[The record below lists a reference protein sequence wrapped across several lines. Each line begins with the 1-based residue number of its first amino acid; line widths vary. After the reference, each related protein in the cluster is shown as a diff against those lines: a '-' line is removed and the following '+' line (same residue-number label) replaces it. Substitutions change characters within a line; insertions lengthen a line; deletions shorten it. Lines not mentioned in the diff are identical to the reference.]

1 MPRHRRGPKKERKNI
16 PFGRVYI
23 NATFNN
29 TLISVTD
36 THGNLVSW
44 CSAGAR
50 GFRGAKKGTAYAAQ
64 IACEAAIRAA
74 QEHGL
79 REVDVFS
86 KGPGS
91 GKDAAVRTV
100 NNMGLKVSHLKDCTP
115 VPHNGCRPRKRRR
128 V

>member
-1 MPRHRRGPKKERKNI
+1 MAKQRRGAKKERKNV
-16 PFGRVYI
+16 PVGRVYI
-23 NATFNN
+23 KATFNN

-36 THGNLVSW
+36 EKGNLISW

-64 IACEAAIRAA
+64 IACEAALRGA
-74 QEHGL
+74 QDQGM
-79 REVDVFS
+79 REVSVFS
-86 KGPGS
+86 RGPGS
-91 GKDAAVRTV
+91 GKDASVRTI
-100 NNMGLKVSHLKDCTP
+100 NNMGFKVTMIKDVTP

>member
-36 THGNLVSW
+36 GQGNLVSW

-64 IACEAAIRAA
+64 IACEAALRAA

-100 NNMGLKVSHLKDCTP
+100 NNMGLRVTHIKDCTP

>member
-36 THGNLVSW
+36 TQGNLVSW

-64 IACEAAIRAA
+64 IACEAALRAA

-100 NNMGLKVSHLKDCTP
+100 NNMGLRVSHLKDCTP

>member
-1 MPRHRRGPKKERKNI
+1 MPRHRRGQKKERKNI

-36 THGNLVSW
+36 TQGNLVSW

-64 IACEAAIRAA
+64 IACEAALKAA

-79 REVDVFS
+79 REVDIFS

-100 NNMGLKVSHLKDCTP
+100 NNMGFRVSHIKDCTP

>member
-16 PFGRVYI
+16 PVGRIYI

-29 TLISVTD
+29 TMIAVTD
-36 THGNLVSW
+36 ERGNLVSW

-64 IACEAAIRAA
+64 IACEAALRSA
-74 QEHGL
+74 QDHGL
-79 REVDVFS
+79 REVEVFS
-86 KGPGS
+86 RGPGS

-100 NNMGLKVSHLKDCTP
+100 NNMGLRVTLIKDITP